1 MWPLSHSCFDIADNG
16 KCIVAGYSQISDSTG
31 ESDTDTSV
39 SWEASVSP
47 FPSIILEE
55 KWIYVTQG
63 LFLQFEVEITS
74 SWKNL
79 EDTQKKELQLPQI
92 KEEFKNPRIDIISK
106 GDASL
111 LPVSFGSRDSC
122 LFHRDWL

>member
-1 MWPLSHSCFDIADNG
+1 
-16 KCIVAGYSQISDSTG
+16 
-31 ESDTDTSV
+31 
-39 SWEASVSP
+39 
-47 FPSIILEE
+47 
-55 KWIYVTQG
+55 
-63 LFLQFEVEITS
+63 VEITS

-122 LFHRDWL
+122 LFHRD